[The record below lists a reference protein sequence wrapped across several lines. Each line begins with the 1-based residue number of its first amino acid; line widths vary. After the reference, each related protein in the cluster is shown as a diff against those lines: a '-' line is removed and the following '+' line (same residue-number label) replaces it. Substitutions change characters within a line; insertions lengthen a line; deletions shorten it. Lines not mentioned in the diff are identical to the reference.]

1 MTIPAIR
8 SEARRRGL
16 KWAAVVEA
24 YRELKAER
32 WEKRQRPN
40 EIRATA
46 WMMHTAS
53 TPGCWPFWRHGFAS
67 RFRTRLARGADH
79 TIVPGYDEI
88 AQQIATEFPEFATDD
103 GTQRLWDFLFS
114 PYDKMPSR
122 YELIEEALELAD
134 QSGKRKAESGHDGF
148 PLSALPF

>member
-1 MTIPAIR
+1 MRAANDYR
-8 SEARRRGL
+8 DEARRRGL

-24 YRELKAER
+24 YRELKTIE

-40 EIRATA
+40 EIRAVA

-53 TPGCWPFWRHGFAS
+53 TPGSWPFWRHGFAS

-88 AQQIATEFPEFATDD
+88 AQQIATEFPEYAGDD
-103 GTQRLWDFLFS
+103 GTGRLWDFLFS
-114 PYDKMPSR
+114 QYDKMPSR
-122 YELIEEALELAD
+122 YELLELALD
-134 QSGKRKAESGHDGF
+134 LAEQFTERIEPEDWEF
-148 PLSALPF
+148 